1 MPVPTIVGDTEYLT
15 QTEARTLLGRGG
27 RPMDIKTF
35 QKASQGITALKNPTD
50 ARVWLYR
57 KADIVALLTPR
68 PATQEEIDQR
78 KRGHSA

>member
-1 MPVPTIVGDTEYLT
+1 MPVPTIVGNTEYLT

-35 QKASQGITALKNPTD
+35 QKASKGIEALKDPTD

-57 KADIVALLTPR
+57 KSDIDALLTPR
-68 PATQEEIDQR
+68 PATKAEIDQR
-78 KRGHSA
+78 KRSHSA